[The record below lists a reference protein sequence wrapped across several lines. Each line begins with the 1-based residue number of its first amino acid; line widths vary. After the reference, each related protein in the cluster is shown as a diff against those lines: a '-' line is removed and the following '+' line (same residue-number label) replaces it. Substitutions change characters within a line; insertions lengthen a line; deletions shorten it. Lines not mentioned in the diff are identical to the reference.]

1 MEADRILNEELIKQ
15 YIVAG
20 STRTRSEK
28 LRVLA
33 EHFCDKI
40 RMRVAENPSTPTNV
54 LRNLAHDP
62 SNDVRIAVATNK
74 SCEDAVIKRLARD
87 NDVIVRHGLAQNVDL
102 PRAILEELA
111 DDENGW
117 VRGEALKTLEIIDS
131 DQVMKSDDS
140 ATLNERETRV
150 WSLTSKSA
158 CVLIRTWQANSL
170 HADCF

>member
-15 YIVAG
+15 YIMAG

-40 RMRVAENPSTPTNV
+40 RMRVAENPSTPPDV

-131 DQVMKSDDS
+131 RSGDEVGRQRNLKRTRDRRMVANFEKRVRSDKDVAS
-140 ATLNERETRV
+140 
-150 WSLTSKSA
+150 
-158 CVLIRTWQANSL
+158 
-170 HADCF
+170 